1 MLPPI
6 NCPLCNGPLVNEYIR
21 IGQEPYLKKLCSKKI
36 NHKFQCFVPENEEH
50 MMSFTTSLSF
60 KPMVQVVWDFD
71 NNQIL
76 VHNGTIEE
84 IVTYDCEPTIIPW
97 FDPDLTDLRA
107 SLKKLKTYLIF
118 S

>member
-6 NCPLCNGPLVNEYIR
+6 NCPVCNDSLVNEYIR
-21 IGQEPYLKKLCSKKI
+21 LGRMPYLKKLCAKRI
-36 NHKFQCFVPENEEH
+36 NHKFQCFVPDSEEH
-50 MMSFTTSLSF
+50 MSSFTTSLSYN
-60 KPMVQVVWDFD
+60 PMVQAVWDFD
-71 NNQIL
+71 SNQIL

-84 IVTYDCEPTIIPW
+84 IVTYDREPTIIPW
-97 FDPDLTDLRA
+97 FDPDLTDFRS